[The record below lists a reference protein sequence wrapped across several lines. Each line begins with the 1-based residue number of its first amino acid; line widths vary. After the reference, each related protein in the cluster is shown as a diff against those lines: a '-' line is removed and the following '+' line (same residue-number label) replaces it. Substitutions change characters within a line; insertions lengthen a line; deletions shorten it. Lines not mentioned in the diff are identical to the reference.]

1 MKPRGVRDV
10 GEMPHP
16 LGHFWDRPPQPCPPL
31 QSAREKGPGHPA
43 GHQGPGL
50 GLAQSRTQ
58 RTTVSHQGGVGRTE
72 RWAGFCW
79 TVSRVLV
86 RLLLGGMTL
95 FSFF

>member
-31 QSAREKGPGHPA
+31 QRAREKGPGHPA
-43 GHQGPGL
+43 GPQGPGL

-58 RTTVSHQGGVGRTE
+58 RTTVTKEESGGQSDGRASAGPCPGSLSVCSWVG
-72 RWAGFCW
+72 
-79 TVSRVLV
+79 
-86 RLLLGGMTL
+86 
-95 FSFF
+95 